1 MRQKF
6 PAGIGNRRFVF
17 GLCLQS
23 ASEQRSAF
31 CHKLCICDL
40 KYILYQV
47 GIIWVLQFRVKSGQ
61 KQSRGRPYFRHLT
74 HNFDTCKKWFT
85 WWLWSPISLF
95 LASNSRIF
103 WCNRTHPTN
112 CKVSSRNYREELQLL
127 HHRREGNQ
135 EDAADTRL
143 FFLDITWLLLA
154 KSCVLLCYCRNSV
167 LTNFFDT
174 PGY

>member
-17 GLCLQS
+17 GLCLQR

-74 HNFDTCKKWFT
+74 HNFDTCKKRFT
-85 WWLWSPISLF
+85 WWLWSRISLF
-95 LASNSRIF
+95 FVPLIVGFSDV
-103 WCNRTHPTN
+103 T
-112 CKVSSRNYREELQLL
+112 ELILL
-127 HHRREGNQ
+127 
-135 EDAADTRL
+135 
-143 FFLDITWLLLA
+143 IA
-154 KSCVLLCYCRNSV
+154 KSPHEITERNSSFCITDGKGTKKTPPTLV
-167 LTNFFDT
+167 FFS
-174 PGY
+174 